1 MIIIH
6 QWAGLYLYIH
16 FGIDNIIFPYVY
28 NGVSC
33 CRNLHR
39 LFLYQKEDFSMKLL
53 NLIKKR
59 LFKKHREF
67 TGDYLVDYY
76 NTHDEDVRLLSKHGR
91 VEFLTTVK
99 YIEQYLKDGMKIIE
113 IGAATG
119 RYSHYFAQKGF
130 EVDAVELIEHNIEVF
145 KTKTLPGENVR
156 IKQGNALNLSEYPDN
171 SYDITLLL
179 GPMYHLYTFEEQKKA
194 LSEAIRITKP
204 DGYIFVA
211 YCMLEPSMFCCFK
224 NNRIDKL
231 IEDGEFDPVTL
242 EAHFP
247 PHGIFKVYSKNEI
260 FDLTKSFGVER
271 LHFVATDGYTCHMKE
286 SVDKMD
292 DETYDLYLRYHFKTC
307 ERQDLVGISH
317 HTLDVLRKE

>member
-1 MIIIH
+1 
-6 QWAGLYLYIH
+6 
-16 FGIDNIIFPYVY
+16 
-28 NGVSC
+28 
-33 CRNLHR
+33 
-39 LFLYQKEDFSMKLL
+39 MKLL

-59 LFKKHREF
+59 LFKKHHEF
-67 TGDYLVDYY
+67 TGNYLVDYY
-76 NTHDEDVRLLSKHGR
+76 NTHDEESRLLSKHGK

-99 YIEQYLKDGMKIIE
+99 YIEKYLKDNMKIME

-130 EVDAVELIEHNIEVF
+130 VVDAVELIEHNIEVF
-145 KTKTLPGENVR
+145 KAKTLPGENVR
-156 IKQGNALNLSEYPDN
+156 IKQGNALDLSEYPNN

-204 DGYIFVA
+204 DGYIFIA

-242 EAHFP
+242 EAYFP

-260 FDLTKSFGVER
+260 FDLTKRFDVER

-286 SVDKMD
+286 AVDQMD
-292 DETYDLYLRYHFKTC
+292 EKTYELYLRYHFKTC
-307 ERQDLVGISH
+307 ERQDLIGISH

>member
-1 MIIIH
+1 
-6 QWAGLYLYIH
+6 
-16 FGIDNIIFPYVY
+16 
-28 NGVSC
+28 
-33 CRNLHR
+33 
-39 LFLYQKEDFSMKLL
+39 MKLL
-53 NLIKKR
+53 NLIKKK
-59 LFKKHREF
+59 LFKKHPEI
-67 TGDYLVDYY
+67 TGNYLVDYY
-76 NTHDEDVRLLSKHGR
+76 NTHDEDIRLISKHGR

-156 IKQGNALNLSEYPDN
+156 IKQGNALDLSEYPDN

-211 YCMLEPSMFCCFK
+211 YCMLEPSIIGQFK
-224 NNRIDKL
+224 RNQMNKL
-231 IEDGEFDPVTL
+231 IEMGLFNPKTL
-242 EAHFP
+242 EAYFTP
-247 PHGIFKVYSKNEI
+247 EGIFKLNNVDEI
-260 FDLTKSFGVER
+260 INLSESFAVER
-271 LHFVATDGYTCHMKE
+271 INLIATDGYTCHMKE
-286 SVDKMD
+286 AVDQMD
-292 DETYDLYLRYHFKTC
+292 DETYELYLRYHFSTC
-307 ERQDLVGISH
+307 ERQDLIGMSH
-317 HTLDVLRKE
+317 HTLDILRKE

>member
-1 MIIIH
+1 
-6 QWAGLYLYIH
+6 
-16 FGIDNIIFPYVY
+16 
-28 NGVSC
+28 
-33 CRNLHR
+33 
-39 LFLYQKEDFSMKLL
+39 MKLL
-53 NLIKKR
+53 NLIKKK
-59 LFKKHREF
+59 LFKKHPEI
-67 TGDYLVDYY
+67 TGNYLVDYY
-76 NTHDEDVRLLSKHGR
+76 NSHDEDSRLLSKHGK

-99 YIEQYLKDGMKIIE
+99 YIEKYLKDNMKIME

-130 EVDAVELIEHNIEVF
+130 EVDAVELIEHNIEIF
-145 KTKTLPGENVR
+145 KAKTLPNEKISIR
-156 IKQGNALNLSEYPDN
+156 QGNAINLAEYPDN
-171 SYDITLLL
+171 SYDVTLLL
-179 GPMYHLYTFEEQKKA
+179 GPMYHLYTTEEQRKA
-194 LSEAIRITKP
+194 LAEAIRITKP

-211 YCMLEPSMFCCFK
+211 YCMLEPSRFCCFK

-231 IEDGEFDPVTL
+231 IEDGKFDPVTL

-271 LHFVATDGYTCHMKE
+271 LHFVAADGYTCHMKE

-307 ERQDLVGISH
+307 ERQDLIGMSH

>member
-1 MIIIH
+1 
-6 QWAGLYLYIH
+6 
-16 FGIDNIIFPYVY
+16 
-28 NGVSC
+28 
-33 CRNLHR
+33 
-39 LFLYQKEDFSMKLL
+39 MKLL

-156 IKQGNALNLSEYPDN
+156 IKQGNALDLSEYPDN

-204 DGYIFVA
+204 DGHIFVA
-211 YCMLEPSMFCCFK
+211 YCMLEPSILGQFK
-224 NNRIDKL
+224 RNQMDKL
-231 IEDGEFDPVTL
+231 IEMGLFNPKSLDAYFTPE
-242 EAHFP
+242 
-247 PHGIFKVYSKNEI
+247 GIFKLYTRDEI
-260 FDLTKSFGVER
+260 FELTADLNAER
-271 LHFVATDGYTCHMKE
+271 MHFLATDGYACHMCE
-286 SVDKMD
+286 VIDKMD
-292 DETYDLYLRYHFKTC
+292 NETYELYLRYHFKTC

>member
-1 MIIIH
+1 
-6 QWAGLYLYIH
+6 
-16 FGIDNIIFPYVY
+16 
-28 NGVSC
+28 
-33 CRNLHR
+33 
-39 LFLYQKEDFSMKLL
+39 MKLL
-53 NLIKKR
+53 SLIKKK
-59 LFKKHREF
+59 LFKKHHEF

-156 IKQGNALNLSEYPDN
+156 IKQGNALDLSEYPDN

-260 FDLTKSFGVER
+260 FDLT
-271 LHFVATDGYTCHMKE
+271 L
-286 SVDKMD
+286 
-292 DETYDLYLRYHFKTC
+292 KTNAYYNG
-307 ERQDLVGISH
+307 E
-317 HTLDVLRKE
+317 K

>member
-1 MIIIH
+1 
-6 QWAGLYLYIH
+6 
-16 FGIDNIIFPYVY
+16 
-28 NGVSC
+28 
-33 CRNLHR
+33 
-39 LFLYQKEDFSMKLL
+39 MKLFDL
-53 NLIKKR
+53 LKKK
-59 LFKKHREF
+59 LLKKQPEV
-67 TGDYLVDYY
+67 TGDFLVDYY

-156 IKQGNALNLSEYPDN
+156 IKQGNALDLSEYPDN
-171 SYDITLLL
+171 SYDATLLL
-179 GPMYHLYTFEEQKKA
+179 GPMYHLYTAEEQQKA

-204 DGYIFVA
+204 EGYIFVA

-231 IEDGEFDPVTL
+231 IEEGEFDPVTL

-247 PHGIFKVYSKNEI
+247 PHGIFKVYTKVEI
-260 FDLTKSFGVER
+260 FDLTKIFDVER

-286 SVDKMD
+286 TVDKMD
-292 DETYDLYLRYHFKTC
+292 NETYDLYLRYHFKTC

>member
-1 MIIIH
+1 
-6 QWAGLYLYIH
+6 
-16 FGIDNIIFPYVY
+16 
-28 NGVSC
+28 
-33 CRNLHR
+33 
-39 LFLYQKEDFSMKLL
+39 MKLF
-53 NLIKKR
+53 NLIKKK
-59 LFKKHREF
+59 LFKKHHEF
-67 TGDYLVDYY
+67 TGNYLVDYY
-76 NTHDEDVRLLSKHGR
+76 NTHDEESRLLSKHGK

-99 YIEQYLKDGMKIIE
+99 YIEKYLKDNMKIME

-130 EVDAVELIEHNIEVF
+130 VVDAVELIEHNIEIF
-145 KTKTLPGENVR
+145 KAKTLSNEKVSIR
-156 IKQGNALNLSEYPDN
+156 QGNAINLAEYPDD
-171 SYDITLLL
+171 SYDVTLLL
-179 GPMYHLYTFEEQKKA
+179 GPMYHLYTTEEQQKA
-194 LSEAIRITKP
+194 LAEAIRITKP